1 METMLNTTTDEIAPQ
16 AEHDSTPATTLEA
29 AKSGSIV
36 PTARETV
43 APPSTA
49 SPSLGTSSATGKS
62 HYRRALSKRNILV
75 AAVAIAIIGIGAFA
89 AWKYWTEWRFEVS
102 TDDAYVQA
110 DVVAIAPQVSGDIAA
125 LYVDD
130 NQKVKAGQVLA
141 VIDQRDYKAAVD
153 QAKAGVKQAEAAI
166 ATDQAQIGEQQA
178 VVSEAVA
185 TIAADEA
192 TEKYA
197 QQNNQRFGTLANEG
211 YGSVQAEQQ
220 ATSQIGTA
228 QATLAKDKAA
238 LKAAQKQIDTLTAEL
253 KQAQAMLSQNNATL
267 EQAEINLGYT
277 TITSP
282 VDGVIG
288 DRTVRV
294 GQYAQP
300 GTELLAVVPLNK
312 AYVVANFKETE
323 LADVRSGQPVTIAV
337 DTFDDN
343 TVQGYVGSIA
353 PASGQ
358 EFALLPP
365 DNATGNFTKIVQR
378 IPVKIYIDPDDPF
391 AGKLRPGMSVIATI
405 DTRRKQPTSK
415 PALKQTP

>member
-1 METMLNTTTDEIAPQ
+1 MLTATTDDLAP
-16 AEHDSTPATTLEA
+16 EATHEV
-29 AKSGSIV
+29 AKSGSVV
-36 PTARETV
+36 PTTRETS
-43 APPSTA
+43 APAPNA
-49 SPSLGTSSATGKS
+49 SPHQSPSKVTGKS
-62 HYRRALSKRNILV
+62 RHWLPFSARHILIAAVV
-75 AAVAIAIIGIGAFA
+75 AAVIGGGIYAG
-89 AWKYWTEWRFEVS
+89 WKYWTEWRFEVS
-102 TDDAYVQA
+102 TDDAYMQA

-130 NQKVKAGQVLA
+130 NQHVKAGQVLA

-178 VVSEAVA
+178 VVSEAEA
-185 TIAADEA
+185 TIKADEA

-211 YGSVQAEQQ
+211 YGSVQEEQQ
-220 ATSQIGTA
+220 AASQIGTA

-238 LKAAQKQIDTLTAEL
+238 LKAAKKQIVTLTAEL
-253 KQAQAMLSQNNATL
+253 TQARAMLSQNNATL

-282 VDGVIG
+282 VDGIIG

-323 LADVRSGQPVTIAV
+323 LADVRPGQPVTIAV

-343 TVQGYVGSIA
+343 TVQGYVGSVA

-378 IPVKIYIDPDDPF
+378 IPVKIYIDPNDPF

-405 DTRRKQPTSK
+405 DTRRKTPASK
-415 PALKQTP
+415 PAAKQAP

>member
-1 METMLNTTTDEIAPQ
+1 MLTATTD
-16 AEHDSTPATTLEA
+16 DVATQSAHET
-29 AKSGSIV
+29 AKSGSVV
-36 PTARETV
+36 PKARETI
-43 APPSTA
+43 APAP
-49 SPSLGTSSATGKS
+49 SPSPDEAHSKQAAENSRQRLPF
-62 HYRRALSKRNILV
+62 RARHILI
-75 AAVAIAIIGIGAFA
+75 AAVAAAIIGGGIYAG
-89 AWKYWTEWRFEVS
+89 WKYWTEWRFEVS

-110 DVVAIAPQVSGDIAA
+110 DVVAIAPQVSGDISA

-130 NQKVKAGQVLA
+130 NQHVKAGQVLA

-153 QAKAGVKQAEAAI
+153 QAKAGVKQAEAVI
-166 ATDQAQIGEQQA
+166 ATDQAQIVEQQA
-178 VVSEAVA
+178 VVSEAEA
-185 TIAADEA
+185 TIKADEA

-197 QQNNQRFGTLANEG
+197 EQNDKRFGTLANEG

-220 ATSQIGTA
+220 AASQIGTA

-238 LKAAQKQIDTLTAEL
+238 LTAAQKQIVTLTAEL
-253 KQAQAMLSQNNATL
+253 RQARAMLSQNNATL

-282 VDGVIG
+282 VDGIIG

-300 GTELLAVVPLNK
+300 GTELLAVVPLKK

-323 LADVRSGQPVTIAV
+323 LAEVRPGQPVTIAV
-337 DTFDDN
+337 DTFDDE

-378 IPVKIYIDPDDPF
+378 IPVKIYIDPNDPF

-405 DTRRKQPTSK
+405 DTHRKT
-415 PALKQTP
+415 PASAPVAKQAP